1 MSCIS
6 RRYGHVYIIL
16 PCAYY
21 YVTISLMSEYSILFS
36 NVQCINFIILLMY
49 VQLYENSVFYT
60 FSQKQLQNLDSL
72 TDFQFLCTKIK
83 LINFYSDDE
92 NFTMLHST
100 MYKLCGFKVLK
111 IGQNLHAYMKGF
123 CRASHLYS
131 AKHIAYND
139 D

>member
-1 MSCIS
+1 MVTS
-6 RRYGHVYIIL
+6 YGHVYIIL

-21 YVTISLMSEYSILFS
+21 YVTISSMSLYNTLFL
-36 NVQCINFIILLMY
+36 NVQCINCVILLMY
-49 VQLYENSVFYT
+49 VQLYESPPCYT

-83 LINFYSDDE
+83 IINFYSDDK

-100 MYKLCGFKVLK
+100 MYKWCGFKVLK
-111 IGQNLHAYMKGF
+111 ISQNLHANMKGF
-123 CRASHLYS
+123 RRASHLYS